1 MEEKRTCLCRLRA
14 DSVKLVRADALVTD
28 ADLSD
33 LETVRALFD
42 EYAASLGFSL
52 DFQDFAHEVA
62 TLPGEYAPPRG
73 ALLVVRVDDTTCG
86 CVGVRPLEA
95 RACELKRLY
104 VRPERRSGGVGRLL
118 TEAAIQRAREL
129 GYRRMRLDTVPGM
142 ERAQSLYL
150 ALGFREIGA
159 YRANPV
165 PGARFLEL
173 DL

>member
-1 MEEKRTCLCRLRA
+1 MQ
-14 DSVKLVRADALVTD
+14 ADAHVSD
-28 ADLSD
+28 ADASD

-42 EYAASLGFSL
+42 EYAESLAFSL
-52 DFQDFAHEVA
+52 DFQDFAHELA

-73 ALLVVRVDDTTCG
+73 ALLVVRVEGTTCG
-86 CVGVRPLEA
+86 CVGVRAFEGQ
-95 RACELKRLY
+95 ACELKRLY
-104 VRPERRSGGVGRLL
+104 VRPARRSGGVGRLL
-118 TEAAIQRAREL
+118 TEAAIERAREL

-142 ERAQSLYL
+142 ERAQALYL
-150 ALGFREIGA
+150 ALGFREIPA